1 MIPIKLAWGTNIQFM
16 SEIKQK
22 RPKMEKML
30 TSAKFLVAKRMVE
43 YYLYQYKLKL
53 ITRVQN
59 SPCFTK
65 IKHLKKIQIFKIH
78 SKVHIGNPRI

>member
-22 RPKMEKML
+22 RPKIEKML
-30 TSAKFLVAKRMVE
+30 TSAKFLVVKRMVE
-43 YYLYQYKLKL
+43 YYLYQYKLKS

-65 IKHLKKIQIFKIH
+65 IKQFKKFEF
-78 SKVHIGNPRI
+78 SKNI